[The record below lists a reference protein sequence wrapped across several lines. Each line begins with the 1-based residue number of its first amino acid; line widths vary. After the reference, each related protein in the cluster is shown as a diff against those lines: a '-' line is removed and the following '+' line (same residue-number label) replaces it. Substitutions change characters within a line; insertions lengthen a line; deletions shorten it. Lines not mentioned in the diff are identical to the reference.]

1 MSSDELE
8 PAPREAVPVVSFD
21 DLDPAEPR
29 SPAGG
34 DRLMSADLVI
44 GSGEAE
50 PGDPEAGAP
59 RADDTGQHDRG
70 PHDVG
75 PANPARPA
83 AGAVRPAEAREGA
96 TGPDP
101 DRERRIG
108 IVDLDALE
116 PGAPVA
122 HEAAELGE
130 LDAPAEQATVLSFE
144 DLRIRR
150 ARRSGGTGRAE
161 GGRGSASSTDRE
173 PRRRSDG
180 ARDARR
186 SRAGTTSANR
196 RSNNGRSEGSR
207 SDSGRSGSGPAE
219 GGLFEEDL
227 LDEGAGERP
236 TRRPRRTQG
245 DSTTE
250 GRGRRR
256 RDTRGAEGEPAE
268 ATGSPEEQE
277 AAAKEICLRLLTDRA
292 RSKHELA
299 TKLRQKGVA
308 DEIAEKVLERFDE
321 VGLIDDQ
328 AFADAWVRSR
338 HRARGLGRRAI
349 AQELRRKG
357 VAKEVADEA
366 LTEVDDAAEEQRARE
381 LVDRRLRTLTVTGPE
396 DRQKAGRR
404 LLGMLARKGYPPPI
418 AYRVVR
424 TALAE
429 HGAEEDELGPA
440 DLD

>member
-1 MSSDELE
+1 
-8 PAPREAVPVVSFD
+8 APG
-21 DLDPAEPR
+21 PR
-29 SPAGG
+29 
-34 DRLMSADLVI
+34 D
-44 GSGEAE
+44 SGPRDSGPRDSGPHDSGPHDSG
-50 PGDPEAGAP
+50 PGDPP
-59 RADDTGQHDRG
+59 RTD
-70 PHDVG
+70 
-75 PANPARPA
+75 
-83 AGAVRPAEAREGA
+83 AGAVRAAEARGGTA
-96 TGPDP
+96 GPDP

-108 IVDLDALE
+108 LVDLDALE

-122 HEAAELGE
+122 HEAAELRE
-130 LDAPAEQATVLSFE
+130 LDAPAEQATVLSLE

-150 ARRSGGTGRAE
+150 ARRSGGAGRTE
-161 GGRGSASSTDRE
+161 GGHGSARSTDRE
-173 PRRRSDG
+173 ARRPSDG
-180 ARDARR
+180 ARGVRR
-186 SRAGTTSANR
+186 SRGGTTA
-196 RSNNGRSEGSR
+196 
-207 SDSGRSGSGPAE
+207 DSGRSHGGRSDSSHPDSGPSGSGPSRS
-219 GGLFEEDL
+219 GPFDEDL
-227 LDEGAGERP
+227 LDNGTGERR
-236 TRRPRRTQG
+236 TGRPRRTQG
-245 DSTTE
+245 DPGAES
-250 GRGRRR
+250 RGRRR
-256 RDTRGAEGEPAE
+256 GATRGAEGEPAGD
-268 ATGSPEEQE
+268 TRSPEEQE

-299 TKLRQKGVA
+299 TKLGQKGVA

-404 LLGMLARKGYPPPI
+404 LLGMLARKGYPAPI

-424 TALAE
+424 TALAQ

>member
-1 MSSDELE
+1 M
-8 PAPREAVPVVSFD
+8 
-21 DLDPAEPR
+21 
-29 SPAGG
+29 
-34 DRLMSADLVI
+34 
-44 GSGEAE
+44 
-50 PGDPEAGAP
+50 
-59 RADDTGQHDRG
+59 
-70 PHDVG
+70 
-75 PANPARPA
+75 
-83 AGAVRPAEAREGA
+83 
-96 TGPDP
+96 
-101 DRERRIG
+101 
-108 IVDLDALE
+108 
-116 PGAPVA
+116 A
-122 HEAAELGE
+122 HEAADLGE
-130 LDAPAEQATVLSFE
+130 LDAPAEQATVLSLE

-150 ARRSGGTGRAE
+150 ARRAGGTGPAE
-161 GGRGSASSTDRE
+161 GGRGSARSTDRE
-173 PRRRSDG
+173 PRRRRDG
-180 ARDARR
+180 ARGAWR
-186 SRAGTTSANR
+186 SRGGTTA
-196 RSNNGRSEGSR
+196 
-207 SDSGRSGSGPAE
+207 DSGRPDASHPDRGPSGSGPSGSGSSE
-219 GGLFEEDL
+219 SGLFDEGL
-227 LDEGAGERP
+227 LDEGAGER
-236 TRRPRRTQG
+236 RPRRSRRAQG
-245 DSTTE
+245 DPGAGS
-250 GRGRRR
+250 RGRRR
-256 RDTRGAEGEPAE
+256 GSSRGAEGEPAE
-268 ATGSPEEQE
+268 DTRSPEEQE

-308 DEIAEKVLERFDE
+308 DEITEKVLERFNE

-381 LVDRRLRTLTVTGPE
+381 LVDKRLRTLTVTGPE

>member
-1 MSSDELE
+1 MATSGEDGGGSPPRPARPARRRMSSDELE

-21 DLDPAEPR
+21 DLDPAENR
-29 SPAGG
+29 SPASGG
-34 DRLMSADLVI
+34 RLADFATEAHTTDEPDRFDEADA
-44 GSGEAE
+44 AE
-50 PGDPEAGAP
+50 P
-59 RADDTGQHDRG
+59 DDLSRTT
-70 PHDVG
+70 
-75 PANPARPA
+75 ARDA
-83 AGAVRPAEAREGA
+83 RSAEAWAA

-101 DRERRIG
+101 DRERRAG
-108 IVDLDALE
+108 LVDLDALE
-116 PGAPVA
+116 PGGPAA
-122 HEAAELGE
+122 HEAADLGH
-130 LDAPAEQATVLSFE
+130 LDAPAEQATVLSLE

-150 ARRSGGTGRAE
+150 ARRSDGAGRDRVRATA
-161 GGRGSASSTDRE
+161 RSADRE
-173 PRRRSDG
+173 PRRG
-180 ARDARR
+180 TGRR
-186 SRAGTTSANR
+186 PG
-196 RSNNGRSEGSR
+196 
-207 SDSGRSGSGPAE
+207 
-219 GGLFEEDL
+219 
-227 LDEGAGERP
+227 GERP
-236 TRRPRRTQG
+236 AARPEV
-245 DSTTE
+245 STGPGGSDRE
-250 GRGRRR
+250 VSEVSAVPE
-256 RDTRGAEGEPAE
+256 DTRP
-268 ATGSPEEQE
+268 PEEQE

-357 VAKEVADEA
+357 VAKEIADTA
-366 LTEVDDAAEEQRARE
+366 LTEVDDAAEEQRARD
-381 LVDRRLRTLTVTGPE
+381 LVDRRLRTMTVAGPE

-429 HGAEEDELGPA
+429 HGADEDELGPG